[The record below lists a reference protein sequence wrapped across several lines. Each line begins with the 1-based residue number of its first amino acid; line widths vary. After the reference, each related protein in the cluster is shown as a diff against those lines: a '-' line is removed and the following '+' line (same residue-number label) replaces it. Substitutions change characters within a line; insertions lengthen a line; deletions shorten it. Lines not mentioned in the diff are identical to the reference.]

1 MAVPAHEDEP
11 LLPRHV
17 AIIMDGN
24 GRWAT
29 RNSLPR
35 SAGHRQGAKTV
46 QMAVEVCCQL
56 EISHLTLFAFSSE
69 NWKRPESE
77 VQTLMGL
84 LRFYLRDEID
94 RLFDAGVRLRVIGD
108 RKRLEGDIQTLIHL
122 AENRTK
128 INNKLNLS
136 VALNYGGRQEIIQAV
151 KKIVADV
158 SFEKFDID
166 NLDEQKFGT
175 YLETVGIPEPDL
187 LIRTSGERRISNF
200 LLWQC
205 AYSELVFVDTL
216 WPDFE
221 EQDFLLAIK
230 EFSER
235 DRRYGGT
242 RS

>member
-1 MAVPAHEDEP
+1 MAVPAHEDEA

-35 SAGHRQGAKTV
+35 SSGHRKGAKTV
-46 QMAVEVCCQL
+46 QMAVEVCCRL
-56 EISHLTLFAFSSE
+56 GISHLTLFAFSSE
-69 NWKRPESE
+69 NWKRPASE

-94 RLFDAGVRLRVIGD
+94 KLFDAGIRLRVIGD
-108 RKRLEGDIQTLIHL
+108 RQKLEEDIQTLIHL

-151 KKIVADV
+151 KKIVTDV
-158 SFEKFDID
+158 TFEKFDID
-166 NLDEQKFGT
+166 NLDEQKFET

>member
-1 MAVPAHEDEP
+1 MAVPAHEDEA

-17 AIIMDGN
+17 AIIMEGN

-35 SAGHRQGAKTV
+35 SEGHRKGAKTV
-46 QMAVEVCCQL
+46 QMAVEVCCRL
-56 EISHLTLFAFSSE
+56 GISHLTLFAFSSE

-94 RLFDAGVRLRVIGD
+94 KLFDAGIRLRVIGD
-108 RKRLEGDIQTLIHL
+108 RQKLEEDIQTLIHL

-136 VALNYGGRQEIIQAV
+136 VALNYGGRQEIVQAV
-151 KKIVADV
+151 KKIVTDV
-158 SFEKFDID
+158 TFEKFDID
-166 NLDEQKFGT
+166 NLDEQKFET